1 MNKDLKSYTSK
12 ALKELIVSIGGRAF
26 DAGYIFSFIH
36 AKNACQIDDITPL
49 SKKFRETLKQQGFFI
64 SDAKLIEKFTDP
76 DGTVKYLFE
85 FSDSCRVESV
95 LLTDGQRK
103 TLCISTQVGCQMGCA
118 FCATAKLKFKRNL
131 SAGEIVSQ
139 LYQASNDAGK
149 INNVVY
155 MGMGEPLANYQSV
168 TDSVSLLN
176 DKNGCNIG
184 IRHITISTCGLAD
197 KITDLADEKLVPRL
211 AVSLNFADDE
221 TRSKFMPI
229 NNKFPLTELFKAIK
243 FFQWRTRNRITI
255 EYVMIAGVND
265 LNHHAKRLVKLI
277 GNLKCNVNLIEYNAH
292 PGCEFQA
299 SPPSAIRAFAK
310 ELGKAS
316 IEVVI
321 RYKRGR
327 DINAACG
334 QLGADYLT

>member
-1 MNKDLKSYTSK
+1 MNKDLKSYTAK
-12 ALKELIVSIGGRAF
+12 ALKELIESIGGRGF

-36 AKNACQIDDITPL
+36 SKDARQIDDITPL
-49 SKKFRETLKQQGFFI
+49 SKKFREALKEQGFFI
-64 SDAKLIEKFTDP
+64 SDAKLIEKFIDP

-95 LLTDGQRK
+95 LLTDGPRK
-103 TLCISTQVGCQMGCA
+103 TLCISTQIGCQMSCD

-139 LYQASNDAGK
+139 LYQASSDAGK

-155 MGMGEPLANYQSV
+155 MGMGEPFANYQSV
-168 TDSVSLLN
+168 MDSVSLLN
-176 DKNGCNIG
+176 DKKGSNIG
-184 IRHITISTCGLAD
+184 IRHITVSTCGLAD

-221 TRSKFMPI
+221 TRSQFMPI
-229 NNKFPLTELFKAIK
+229 NKKVPLSELFKSIK
-243 FFQWRTRNRITI
+243 FFQWRTRNRVTI
-255 EYVMIAGVND
+255 EYVMIADVND
-265 LNHHAKRLVKLI
+265 LRHQAKRLVKLI

-292 PGCEFQA
+292 PGCELQA
-299 SPPSAIRAFAK
+299 SSPANIRAFAK
-310 ELGKAS
+310 ELEKSS

-327 DINAACG
+327 EINAACG
-334 QLGADYLT
+334 QLGADYLS